1 MHAHGS
7 AKRKPSME
15 AELCLPL
22 QKGGVEPKA
31 LRYMDL
37 ASLTVM
43 RAEHCNVHGLRTN
56 VYKGRCDLR
65 DWEGALDDALSA
77 SLSKLDISL

>member
-1 MHAHGS
+1 
-7 AKRKPSME
+7 ME
-15 AELCLPL
+15 SEICLTL
-22 QKGGVEPKA
+22 QRGGVEPKA

-43 RAEHCNVHGLRTN
+43 RSEHCNLCGLRTN
-56 VYKGRCDLR
+56 VYKGRCDLG
-65 DWEGALDDALSA
+65 DWESVLDDALSA